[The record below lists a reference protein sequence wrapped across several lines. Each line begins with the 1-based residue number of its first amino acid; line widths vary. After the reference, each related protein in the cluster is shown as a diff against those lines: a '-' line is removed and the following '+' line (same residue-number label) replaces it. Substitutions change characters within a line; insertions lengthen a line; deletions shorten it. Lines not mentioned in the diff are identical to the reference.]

1 MVSYRSTF
9 CSFFRFYSRWLY
21 YFKEITET
29 TNIYGDTI
37 YSVESDDTTSV
48 FGFGL
53 CGDQWT
59 FAGRKPI
66 PRVTSDKEAETAAAS
81 STAATASSTAATAS
95 SAAATAS
102 SAAATASTAAAS
114 STGSAKQVAQESLM
128 KTAPIQGAPAVLA
141 ISPAIKK

>member
-9 CSFFRFYSRWLY
+9 CSFFRFYSLWLY

-81 STAATASSTAATAS
+81 STAATASS
-95 SAAATAS
+95 
-102 SAAATASTAAAS
+102 AAATASTAAAS

>member
-9 CSFFRFYSRWLY
+9 CSFFRFYSRCWLY
-21 YFKEITET
+21 FFKEITET

-81 STAATASSTAATAS
+81 STPATAS